1 VAECEKSSIL
11 NRDQSHC
18 TFNSIH
24 LPEPKN
30 KPYMMKSFITSLVL
44 ISILSSCSQQVDQEQ
59 VKASV
64 LAVNKTFMESILSKN
79 AEAIANLYTEDCQLL
94 APNMTAINGRE
105 GVKGY
110 MQHGISSG
118 ISAIKFTTLEV
129 KGGNDFAI
137 ERGNY
142 EIYIMDSI
150 KVDAGKY
157 LVEWKK
163 TGDQWQLHRDI
174 MNSDMPAPRTV
185 AKAGETVWIVNY
197 YVKADKGNDFEAFI
211 KNELMPALDMSDMAQ
226 AQAKAQTR
234 LLAPKQADKSGNLK
248 YVFIMDPVVDGVNY
262 DMGVVLT
269 KKHGEEVGKEKFKQ
283 LNALLS
289 KDFEFTSVVQSDL

>member
-1 VAECEKSSIL
+1 M
-11 NRDQSHC
+11 
-18 TFNSIH
+18 
-24 LPEPKN
+24 
-30 KPYMMKSFITSLVL
+30 KPL
-44 ISILSSCSQQVDQEQ
+44 ISCLLLLTVLVSCSPQVDQEQ
-59 VKASV
+59 IKASI
-64 LAVNKTFMESILSKN
+64 LATNTIFMESIAGKN

-94 APNMTAINGRE
+94 APNMTVLNGRE

-118 ISAIKFTTLEV
+118 ISSIKFTTLEV
-129 KGGNDFAI
+129 KGSNDFAV

-142 EIYIMDSI
+142 EVYVMDSI

-185 AKAGETVWIVNY
+185 AKTGETIWIVTY
-197 YVKADKGNDFEAFI
+197 YVKADKGSDFVAFI
-211 KNELMPALDMSDMAQ
+211 KNELMPALDMSDMNQ
-226 AQAKAQTR
+226 AQAIAQTR
-234 LLAPKQADKSGNLK
+234 LLEPKQADKNGNLK
-248 YVFIMDPVVDGVNY
+248 YIFIMDPVVDGVNY
-262 DMGVVLT
+262 DMGKVLA

>member
-1 VAECEKSSIL
+1 
-11 NRDQSHC
+11 
-18 TFNSIH
+18 
-24 LPEPKN
+24 
-30 KPYMMKSFITSLVL
+30 MMKSLITSLIL

-59 VKASV
+59 IKASI

-94 APNMTAINGRE
+94 APNMTALNGRE

-118 ISAIKFTTLEV
+118 ISSIKFTTLEV
-129 KGGNDFAI
+129 KGGNDFAV

-142 EIYIMDSI
+142 EVYVMDSI

-185 AKAGETVWIVNY
+185 AKTGETIWIVTY
-197 YVKADKGNDFEAFI
+197 YVKADKGSDFVAFI
-211 KNELMPALDMSDMAQ
+211 KNELMPALDMSDMNQ
-226 AQAKAQTR
+226 AQAIAQTR
-234 LLAPKQADKSGNLK
+234 LLEPKQAEKNGTLK
-248 YVFIMDPVVDGVNY
+248 YMFIMDPIVSGVNY
-262 DMGVVLT
+262 DIEKVLV
-269 KKHGEEVGKEKFKQ
+269 KKHGEEVAKEKFKQ
-283 LNALLS
+283 FNALLS
-289 KDFEFTSVVQSDL
+289 KDFEFTSVVQTDI